1 MYKIY
6 KECKV
11 AEFNSKYFFRIPMGT
26 ELGYTVFKRKLV
38 TDRGEFVEMLEA
50 KGFKTL
56 YR

>member
-1 MYKIY
+1 
-6 KECKV
+6 
-11 AEFNSKYFFRIPMGT
+11 MGT

-38 TDRGEFVEMLEA
+38 TDRVEFVEMLEA